1 MDKVLSFCEK
11 YEIEKVDMEDEFIH
25 PKRPRKKTGIQNMH
39 HYKVNWLYA
48 VLDLQLQEF
57 NDRFTEV
64 NTELLTCVASLSPI
78 GSFSEFDQSKLM
90 KLAKLYPLLSIP

>member
-48 VLDLQLQEF
+48 V
-57 NDRFTEV
+57 
-64 NTELLTCVASLSPI
+64 
-78 GSFSEFDQSKLM
+78 
-90 KLAKLYPLLSIP
+90 